1 MSSLDPMISKQNR
14 TSSYRQH
21 SNAQLMRL
29 SILALAI
36 VIFGATDA
44 SAQTSSTCRTADA
57 DGIRFRNFVRRVVSS
72 SDPALVQARTNL
84 GLRSMDSTRVVFV
97 TDNTVCNKAAQGIN
111 TAQGTNYVRQM
122 YVVVAGTV
130 YAAQDP
136 GHPSGE
142 WWPTVTLDNKFKVLG
157 VILAP

>member
-1 MSSLDPMISKQNR
+1 MISKQSR
-14 TSSYRQH
+14 ISSYRQH
-21 SNAQLMRL
+21 SIIQLMRF
-29 SILALAI
+29 SILAFAI
-36 VIFGATDA
+36 IIFGAADA

-57 DGIRFRNFVRRVVSS
+57 DGIRFRSFVRRVVSS
-72 SDPALVQARTNL
+72 SDPFLVQARTNL

-111 TAQGTNYVRQM
+111 AAQGTTYIRQM
-122 YVVVAGTV
+122 YVVAAGTV

-142 WWPTVTLDNKFKVLG
+142 WWPTVTLDNKFKVLA